1 MYHDAPLFSTCV
13 HTHVCAHTHTYTCRK
28 EGKYVYFTFLLNCF
42 PKMLS
47 WISGVAVIGICLL
60 FQS

>member
-1 MYHDAPLFSTCV
+1 MYHDAPCSAHACT
-13 HTHVCAHTHTYTCRK
+13 HTRAHTYTFRK
-28 EGKYVYFTFLLNCF
+28 EEKYVYFTFLLNCF

-47 WISGVAVIGICLL
+47 WISVVAVIGICLL